1 MNSEKKTA
9 TNGGIFNSNKI
20 TLVFSFILAL
30 VIWITV
36 SPERTITITVPLNV
50 STENTAVG
58 QLGLEVVDG
67 QGQMVDVEVKG
78 KWYVLSNL
86 TESDI
91 RLSVPFTNITRSG
104 EQELRVS
111 ATMSGTFSDVVIL
124 KVVPQTVKL
133 TFDIVEQLPFTITPK
148 VNGATADE
156 GLVAGLP
163 VLNENTV
170 NIKASKTVL
179 NSIGEVVA
187 EVDINKTLS
196 HSESHEVSLKVYDKS
211 GKQID
216 NDKFVLDLDK
226 VTITQPINRSKD
238 LAIVPTFK
246 NQPAYYSQKPIKY
259 TVSPAKIQV
268 VGDVDVVDKIDSI
281 SLDPIDFTSITPS
294 SNKFTYAASLP
305 KGVTPTNE
313 IGIVFVTIDVSSIT
327 TNDFTITQFKGVNL
341 PEGKTVKVTVPS
353 KTVTVAGDKNT
364 IPQINDGDLYLEY
377 DMSALNN
384 ASGEHVVNATLK
396 SAKFNNVWGVG
407 QIQIQV
413 SIS

>member
-1 MNSEKKTA
+1 MNSEKKSA
-9 TNGGIFNSNKI
+9 TTGGIFKSNKI
-20 TLVFSFILAL
+20 TLAFSFILAI

-50 STENTAVG
+50 STANTAVG
-58 QLGLEVVDG
+58 QLGLEVVEG
-67 QGQMVDVEVKG
+67 QGQMIDVEVQG
-78 KWYVLSNL
+78 KWYVLSDL

-111 ATMSGTFSDVVIL
+111 ATLSGTFADVTILRVI
-124 KVVPQTVKL
+124 PETVKL
-133 TFDIVEQLPFTITPK
+133 TFDTVEQLPFTITPK
-148 VNGATADE
+148 VNGATAEE

-163 VLNENTV
+163 VLSENTV

-179 NSIGEVVA
+179 DSIGEVVA

-196 HSESHEVSLKVYDKS
+196 RSESHEVALKVYDKS
-211 GKQID
+211 GNQISH
-216 NDKFVLDLDK
+216 DKFVMDLNK
-226 VTITQPINRSKD
+226 VTITQPINRSKS
-238 LAIVPTFK
+238 LSIVPTFK
-246 NQPAYYSQKPIKY
+246 NEPAYYSQNPIKH
-259 TVSPAKIQV
+259 TVSPSKIQV

-294 SNKFTYAASLP
+294 SNKFTYAVSLP
-305 KGVTPTNE
+305 KGVTPTDE
-313 IGIVFVTIDVSSIT
+313 ITSVTVTVDVSSIT
-327 TNDFTITQFKGVNL
+327 TNDFTITEFKGVNL
-341 PEGKTVKVTVPS
+341 PSGKTVKATVSS

-364 IPQINDGDLYLEY
+364 IPQIKDGDLYLEY
-377 DMSALNN
+377 DMSTLSN

-407 QIQIQV
+407 EIQIQIL
-413 SIS
+413 IS